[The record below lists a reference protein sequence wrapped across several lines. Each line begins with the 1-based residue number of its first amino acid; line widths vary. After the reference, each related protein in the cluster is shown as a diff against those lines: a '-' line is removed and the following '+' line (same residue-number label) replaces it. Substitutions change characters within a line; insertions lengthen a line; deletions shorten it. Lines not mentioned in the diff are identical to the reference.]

1 MKKTSTNTSSARG
14 PSGGAPGPFPRA
26 ALSRAALSRAALS
39 RAALAFAAAAALLC
53 SGCAFTEYG
62 NRINQEQLAIARL
75 EDKRHNLETQY
86 IIVLNNLEIHPDEE
100 RLIKERDVV
109 HKKLI
114 DLDAEIAEKRKG
126 LDQSLSEWDQKI
138 VQERI
143 EKQMIDKEIKENE
156 GKDEQQEFE
165 SP

>member
-1 MKKTSTNTSSARG
+1 MKKTFTNTNNARR
-14 PSGGAPGPFPRA
+14 PSPRA
-26 ALSRAALSRAALS
+26 ARSR
-39 RAALAFAAAAALLC
+39 AFAAILAAGTLLC
-53 SGCAFTEYG
+53 AGCAFTEYG

-86 IIVLNNLEIHPDEE
+86 IIVLNNLETHPDEE
-100 RLIKERDVV
+100 RLIKERDQV

-143 EKQMIDKEIKENE
+143 EKQMIDKEVKENE

>member
-1 MKKTSTNTSSARG
+1 MKKTFTNTGSRRV
-14 PSGGAPGPFPRA
+14 PILPGAFGC
-26 ALSRAALSRAALS
+26 
-39 RAALAFAAAAALLC
+39 AFATVLLC
-53 SGCAFTEYG
+53 AGCAFTEYG
-62 NRINQEQLAIARL
+62 NRINQEQLAIAHL
-75 EDKRHNLETQY
+75 EDKRHSLETEY
-86 IIVLNNLEIHPDEE
+86 IIVLNNLETHPDDE
-100 RLIKERDVV
+100 RLIKDRDQV

-114 DLDAEIAEKRKG
+114 DLDADIAEKRKG

>member
-1 MKKTSTNTSSARG
+1 MKRIFTSTSSPRH
-14 PSGGAPGPFPRA
+14 PFRKG
-26 ALSRAALSRAALS
+26 
-39 RAALAFAAAAALLC
+39 ALACAAASLLFC
-53 SGCAFTEYG
+53 AGCAFTEYG
-62 NRINQEQLAIARL
+62 NRINQEQLAIARQ
-75 EDKRHNLETQY
+75 EDKRHSLETQY
-86 IIVLNNLEIHPDEE
+86 IIILNNLETHPDDE
-100 RLIKERDVV
+100 RLIKERDAV

-143 EKQMIDKEIKENE
+143 EKQMIDKEVKENE

-165 SP
+165 NR

>member
-1 MKKTSTNTSSARG
+1 MKKTFTSTNNW
-14 PSGGAPGPFPRA
+14 
-26 ALSRAALSRAALS
+26 L
-39 RAALAFAAAAALLC
+39 AAAAALL
-53 SGCAFTEYG
+53 SASCAFTEYG

-75 EDKRHNLETQY
+75 EDKRHGLETEY
-86 IIVLNNLEIHPDEE
+86 IIVLNTLELHPDDD
-100 RLIKERDVV
+100 RLIKERDQV

-114 DLDAEIAEKRKG
+114 DLDADIAEKRKM
-126 LDQSLSEWDQKI
+126 LDQSFGEWDQKI